1 VLEEQNPMSKKL
13 GSSTLVK
20 CTGIKITILVYTG
33 LVTSFVNNKTKDTY
47 NLR

>member
-1 VLEEQNPMSKKL
+1 MLKKL

-20 CTGIKITILVYTG
+20 CTGIKITMLVYTG